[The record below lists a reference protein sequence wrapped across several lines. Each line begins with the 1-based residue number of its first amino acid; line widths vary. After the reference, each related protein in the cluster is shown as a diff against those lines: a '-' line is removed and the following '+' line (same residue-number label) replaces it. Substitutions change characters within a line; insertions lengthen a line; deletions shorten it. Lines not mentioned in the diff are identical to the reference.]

1 MCLCI
6 FYITILPIIAI
17 SGILQCEKDRQFII
31 HCRKSQQRLHLIE
44 FALCFV
50 AGCLSLF
57 RVVVLV
63 EGFLPQS
70 IPEQC
75 RTEVC
80 GLEWREEGVRVV
92 VEVEDGR
99 GGGTHRLPPPALS
112 STPGSQNN
120 QLVVKMGISAVKW
133 SNNRLAC
140 LLHAQS
146 QKSRVVAF

>member
-31 HCRKSQQRLHLIE
+31 HCCKSQQRLHLIE

-63 EGFLPQS
+63 GGFLPQS

-80 GLEWREEGVRVV
+80 GEEWREEGVRVV
-92 VEVEDGR
+92 VEVEEGR
-99 GGGTHRLPPPALS
+99 RDSPPS
-112 STPGSQNN
+112 SSCSQLHPCLTKQSTGRENGHLCCKVE
-120 QLVVKMGISAVKW
+120 QQQACMS
-133 SNNRLAC
+133 LAC
-140 LLHAQS
+140 TISKEQS
-146 QKSRVVAF
+146 GCILM